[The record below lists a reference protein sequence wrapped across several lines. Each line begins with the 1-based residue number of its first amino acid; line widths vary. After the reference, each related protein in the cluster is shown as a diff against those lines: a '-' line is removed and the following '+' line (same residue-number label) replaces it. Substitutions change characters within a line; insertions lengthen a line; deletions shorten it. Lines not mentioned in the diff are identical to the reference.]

1 MASKREGGK
10 LMVNKTTRGMSQD
23 DIAQVKRD
31 HMNQSDRLDRIEE
44 KIDRM
49 SEAIISLA
57 RAEEKI
63 TTLASFSKQ
72 QSEMIA
78 ELTRRMEKLEGT
90 VNQNAVVVNVINKV
104 FWIVVVAGATVFS
117 GMLLMQ

>member
-1 MASKREGGK
+1 
-10 LMVNKTTRGMSQD
+10 MVNKTTRGMSQD

-63 TTLASFSKQ
+63 TTLTSFSKQ
-72 QSEMIA
+72 QNEMII
-78 ELTRRMEKLEGT
+78 ELNRRMEKLEGT
-90 VNQNAVVVNVINKV
+90 VTQNAVVVNVINKV
-104 FWIVVVAGATVFS
+104 FWIIMVASATAIT
-117 GMLLMQ
+117 GMLVMQ

>member
-1 MASKREGGK
+1 
-10 LMVNKTTRGMSQD
+10 MVNKTTRGMTQD

-31 HMNQSDRLDRIEE
+31 HINQSDRLDRIEE

-63 TTLASFSKQ
+63 TTLTSFSKQ
-72 QSEMIA
+72 QNEMII

-90 VNQNAVVVNVINKV
+90 VTQNAVVVNVINKV
-104 FWIVVVAGATVFS
+104 FWIIMVASATAIT
-117 GMLLMQ
+117 GMLVMQ

>member
-1 MASKREGGK
+1 
-10 LMVNKTTRGMSQD
+10 MVNKTTRGMTQD

-49 SEAIISLA
+49 YEAIISLA
-57 RAEEKI
+57 RAEERI
-63 TTLASFSKQ
+63 TTLTSFSKQ
-72 QSEMIA
+72 QNEMII

-90 VNQNAVVVNVINKV
+90 VTQNAVVVNVINKV
-104 FWIVVVAGATVFS
+104 FWIIMVASATAIT
-117 GMLLMQ
+117 GMLVMQ

>member
-1 MASKREGGK
+1 
-10 LMVNKTTRGMSQD
+10 MVNKTTRGMSQD

-63 TTLASFSKQ
+63 TTLTSFSKQ
-72 QSEMIA
+72 QNEMII

-90 VNQNAVVVNVINKV
+90 VTQNAVVVNVINKV
-104 FWIVVVAGATVFS
+104 FWIIMVAAATAIT
-117 GMLLMQ
+117 GMLVMQ